1 MFRKL
6 FAMIR
11 VGFLLEFAYPISLLF
26 FIILPL
32 AFTAAVS
39 AGLGGMG
46 GDSEAPPEVVV
57 SPIFVLSLDEGD
69 LDEVLIE
76 SLKENNLT
84 PERVSVFP
92 EEGFKLQIP
101 ADFSS
106 LLHSGE
112 TVRVTFYTQPTNSAS
127 QAVEQ
132 YLRAATSRLAG
143 AVLVA
148 EMGVEQARD
157 SDLIQTD
164 EDAALFFNDVLEET
178 LKASE
183 TPIAESEIVWAGRI
197 RLDVSRDMATS
208 AEQASAGQIVT
219 WTQIT
224 LLGAAEVFV
233 IEREKGTLRR
243 LLISPSPRSLT
254 LFGKL
259 LSRLALGL
267 FQMALLFVGGTLIF
281 GVQWGTSPGALIAVS
296 AAFALATVS
305 LGMLLATFI
314 RTRGQANSTVIG
326 LALALSALGGAWY
339 PLEVTPPLYREIVK
353 VLPSNWAMRAYTD
366 LLVRQAGFQDV
377 LPAVGVLLLFT
388 AVFLTVGI
396 LRFKHLD

>member
-1 MFRKL
+1 MLRKL

-11 VGFLLEFAYPISLLF
+11 IGFLLEFAYPISLLF

-46 GDSEAPPEVVV
+46 GDSEASPEEVV

-69 LDEVLIE
+69 LGEVLVE

-84 PERVSVFP
+84 PEMVSAFP
-92 EEGFKLQIP
+92 KEGFKLRIP

-106 LLHSGE
+106 LLQSGE
-112 TVRVTFYTQPTNSAS
+112 TASVIFYTQPANSAS

-132 YLRAATSRLAG
+132 YVRAATSRLAG

-148 EMGVEQARD
+148 EMGLEQARD

-183 TPIAESEIVWAGRI
+183 TPIAESEITWAGRI
-197 RLDVSRDMATS
+197 QVDVSRDMATS

-243 LLISPSPRSLT
+243 LLVSPSPRSLT

-281 GVQWGTSPGALIAVS
+281 GVQWGTSPGALLAVS

-326 LALALSALGGAWY
+326 LAMALSALGGAWY

-366 LLVRQAGFQDV
+366 LLVRNAGFQEV
-377 LPAVGVLLLFT
+377 LPAVGVLLLFA